1 MAESNEKQYYT
12 NGGVTVTSKRLIV
25 QSQTFA
31 VSGITSVKLG
41 VEQPSKLI
49 PILLIA
55 IGGLGCVAGL
65 KDGLINI
72 WTLLFV
78 LGIAWILTLK
88 SKYTVI
94 LATASGESK
103 AVVSENKE
111 FIEQIVAGL
120 NKAIIER

>member
-1 MAESNEKQYYT
+1 MTEANEKKYYT

-41 VEQPSKLI
+41 VDQPSKLI

-55 IGGLGCVAGL
+55 IGGLGCLAGI
-65 KDGLINI
+65 KEGLINI

-78 LGIAWILTLK
+78 FGIAWMFTLK

-111 FIEQIVAGL
+111 FIEQIVSGL

>member
-1 MAESNEKQYYT
+1 MTEANEKQYYT

-55 IGGLGCVAGL
+55 IGGLGCVAGI
-65 KDGLINI
+65 KEGIINI

-94 LATASGESK
+94 LATASGESE

>member
-1 MAESNEKQYYT
+1 MTETNEKQYYT

-41 VEQPSKLI
+41 IDQPSKVI

-55 IGGLGCVAGL
+55 IGGLGCVAGI
-65 KDGLINI
+65 KDGILNV
-72 WTLLFV
+72 WTFLFV
-78 LGIAWILTLK
+78 FGVAWMLTLK
-88 SKYTVI
+88 TKYTVL

>member
-1 MAESNEKQYYT
+1 M
-12 NGGVTVTSKRLIV
+12 

-41 VEQPSKLI
+41 VDQPSKLI

-55 IGGLGCVAGL
+55 IGGLGCVAGI
-65 KDGLINI
+65 KEGLINI

-78 LGIAWILTLK
+78 FGIAWMFTLK